1 MSRSLLYVLIAAGA
15 AGLWSVLLSRA
26 SKLVHP
32 LVGTGFVEVTALTI
46 VLVLVMRQ
54 RVDLS
59 SSLTPLGAGLLVLC
73 GLCVFSIDY
82 FSLRA
87 YEMGVEVSVGAPMI
101 SAGAILVP
109 TVAGIAFGEGVSVPK
124 VLGIGL
130 IGAGVLLLTRFSG

>member
-32 LVGTGFVEVTALTI
+32 LVGTGLVEVTALTI

-59 SSLTPLGAGLLVLC
+59 SALTPLGAGLLVLC

-109 TVAGIAFGEGVSVPK
+109 TVAGIALGEGVTVPK

>member
-1 MSRSLLYVLIAAGA
+1 MSRSVLYVLIAAGA

-32 LVGTGFVEVTALTI
+32 LVGTGLVEVTALTV
-46 VLVLVMRQ
+46 VLILVVRQ

-59 SSLTPLGAGLLVLC
+59 SALTPLGAGLLVLC
-73 GLCVFSIDY
+73 GLCVFSVDY

-87 YEMGVEVSVGAPMI
+87 YEMGMEVSVGAPMI

-109 TVAGIAFGEGVSVPK
+109 TVAGIALGEGVSIPK
-124 VLGIGL
+124 VVGIGL

>member
-15 AGLWSVLLSRA
+15 AGLWSVTLSRA
-26 SKLVHP
+26 SKYVHP
-32 LVGTGFVEVTALTI
+32 VVGTGVVEGTALI
-46 VLVLVMRQ
+46 LVLILILRN
-54 RVDLS
+54 RVDLG
-59 SSLTPLGAGLLVLC
+59 SSLTPLGAGLLVIC

-87 YEMGVEVSVGAPMI
+87 YEMGMQVSVGAPMI

-109 TVAGIAFGEGVSVPK
+109 TAVGVALGEGVTIPK

-130 IGAGVLLLTRFSG
+130 IGAGVLLLARFSG

>member
-1 MSRSLLYVLIAAGA
+1 MSRSVLYVLIAAGA

-32 LVGTGFVEVTALTI
+32 LVGTGLVEVTALTV
-46 VLVLVMRQ
+46 VLVLVLRQ

-59 SSLTPLGAGLLVLC
+59 SALTPLGAGLLVLC
-73 GLCVFSIDY
+73 GLCVFSVDY

-87 YEMGVEVSVGAPMI
+87 YEMGMEVSVGAPMI

-109 TVAGIAFGEGVSVPK
+109 TVAGIALGEGVSIPK
-124 VLGIGL
+124 VVGIGL

>member
-1 MSRSLLYVLIAAGA
+1 MSRSLIYVLIAAGA

-32 LVGTGFVEVTALTI
+32 LVGTGLVEATALVI
-46 VLVLVMRQ
+46 VVVFVFRQ

-59 SSLTPLGAGLLVLC
+59 SALTPLGAGLLILC

-87 YEMGVEVSVGAPMI
+87 YEMGMEVSVGAPTI

-109 TVAGIAFGEGVSVPK
+109 TVAGIAFGEGLSVPK

-130 IGAGVLLLTRFSG
+130 IGAGIFLLTRFSG